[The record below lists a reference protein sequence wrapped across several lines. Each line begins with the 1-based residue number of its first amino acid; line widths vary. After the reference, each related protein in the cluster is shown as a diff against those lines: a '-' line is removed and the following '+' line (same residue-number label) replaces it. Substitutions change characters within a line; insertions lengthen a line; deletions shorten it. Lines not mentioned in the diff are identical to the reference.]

1 MALKQPT
8 RLGHTAHTR
17 SDLSSPSPPHLTLL
31 PVRRIPSTG
40 ASINASSIALHRH
53 PPAYA

>member
-8 RLGHTAHTR
+8 RLGPTAHTR

-40 ASINASSIALHRH
+40 ASVNASSIALHRH
-53 PPAYA
+53 LPAYA